1 LLKVG
6 IDGACERQA
15 KLTFAIARHAVA
27 DLAQVFG
34 TPPRALPYER
44 LSQQDAQRLRATLAE
59 NGMRLRDGEQA
70 QQELVATR
78 KMYEPYIYALATYL
92 NQPLPPWIPQ
102 GKGKDNWQTT
112 AWAEGAG
119 LVSKKVETV
128 AVDDHF

>member
-1 LLKVG
+1 
-6 IDGACERQA
+6 
-15 KLTFAIARHAVA
+15 
-27 DLAQVFG
+27 
-34 TPPRALPYER
+34 
-44 LSQQDAQRLRATLAE
+44 
-59 NGMRLRDGEQA
+59 MRLRDTEQA
-70 QQELVATR
+70 QQELAAMR

-92 NQPLPPWIPQ
+92 NQTLPPWIPQ